1 MSAQYSVIYGLA
13 TGAIGVLDAATLNL
27 GGWYTGSSAPMQTMY
42 RTAVHA
48 AMATWLMDNIG
59 IPLGVGSTLT
69 RYIYLP
75 VAAGAANAV
84 FGTSIANFVSKN
96 DGGSTDLTN
105 FLAEGLS
112 AALGV
117 WILARAV

>member
-13 TGAIGVLDAATLNL
+13 TGGIGVLDAATLNL
-27 GGWYTGSSAPMQTMY
+27 GGWYSSGSASMQTML
-42 RTAVHA
+42 RTAIHA

-59 IPLGVGSTLT
+59 IPLGVGNTAT

-84 FGTSIANFVSKN
+84 FGNAIANFVSKN
-96 DGGSTDLTN
+96 DGGSQDLTT
-105 FLAEGLS
+105 FLSEAIS

-117 WILARAV
+117 WVFARAV